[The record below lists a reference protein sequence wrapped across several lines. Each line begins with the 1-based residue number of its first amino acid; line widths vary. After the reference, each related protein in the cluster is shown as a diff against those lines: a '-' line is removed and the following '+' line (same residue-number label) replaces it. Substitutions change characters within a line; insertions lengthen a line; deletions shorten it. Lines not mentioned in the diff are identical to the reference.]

1 MDLFLQEFILFGPL
15 TKYQRAADKRD
26 LDVSWL
32 IRLIRHM
39 YEGKKKSNC
48 LPGFELKVK
57 LILQLLDL
65 YLVSSVL
72 FIISRVKLMLGKM
85 EWVSPVFCDWSW
97 RSPSFQTC

>member
-39 YEGKKKSNC
+39 YEGKKKIK
-48 LPGFELKVK
+48 LPPRF
-57 LILQLLDL
+57 
-65 YLVSSVL
+65 
-72 FIISRVKLMLGKM
+72 
-85 EWVSPVFCDWSW
+85 
-97 RSPSFQTC
+97 